1 MHTVSRCGWLARSWI
16 RALRGFASAALVAGT
31 AIAASTPALA
41 IDAGFDYALDELRM
55 TGNVEFFDDFE
66 DGSRTTPPT
75 SAFVDNQSTIT
86 VEQDGFLVLSS
97 ANGSFPRPDL
107 GPELDWIEGLVDAPL
122 IVDGGSGISTI
133 SASFRPDIPPVGLD
147 GTIFPH
153 YGILL
158 GTEGFQAV
166 EILIQGLPSALSV
179 VFFDNRTQQRL
190 GNTGFVPASSVTG
203 NIVLELIVDHAS
215 DTVVP
220 RYSVDGGATFVEGVD
235 WFQPARPGPVFDVR
249 DDAFVSFFALGVVPE
264 PGTGLL
270 LATGLLALVGL
281 ARRR

>member
-1 MHTVSRCGWLARSWI
+1 MYTVPRCVWLARSWI
-16 RALRGFASAALVAGT
+16 RVLRAFACAAVVAGA
-31 AIAASTPALA
+31 AIAATAPAFA
-41 IDAGFDYALDELRM
+41 IDAGFDYALDELCM
-55 TGNVEFFDDFE
+55 TGNVDFSDDFE

-75 SAFVDNQSTIT
+75 AAFVDYLSTIT

-97 ANGSFPRPDL
+97 ANGSYPRPDL
-107 GPELDWIEGLVDAPL
+107 GAELDWIGGLVDAPL

-133 SASFRPDIPPVGLD
+133 TASFRPDIPPVGLD
-147 GTIFPH
+147 GIHFPH
-153 YGILL
+153 YGIFL
-158 GTEGFQAV
+158 GTEGLQAV

-179 VFFDNRTQQRL
+179 IFFDNRTQQRL
-190 GNTGFVPASSVTG
+190 GTAFVPASSVTG

-220 RYSVDGGATFVEGVD
+220 RYSVDGGATFVAGVD
-235 WFQPARPGPVFDVR
+235 WFDPAGPGPVFDVR

-264 PGTGLL
+264 PGTGLM
-270 LATGLLALVGL
+270 LATGLLALVGF